1 DMKHI
6 AIVTLV
12 LTLASA
18 MLAQTNAPAKTTSNP
33 VVGTVRQLEERQSKN
48 LIGAADEMP
57 ADKYSYHPTAEQ
69 MSFAHLVMHV
79 TEANN
84 GMCARI
90 GGEQPHEMKLSETDS
105 KDVLTKAMKDS
116 FAYCEQ
122 VLAKADDSTLG
133 QPVAFSGGRTGTRAA
148 ALIYLATGWAD
159 HYGAAAMYLRLN
171 NLLPPSA
178 QKAPAKYISRPSHD
192 QLRPP

>member
-1 DMKHI
+1 MKPMAI
-6 AIVTLV
+6 ATL
-12 LTLASA
+12 LLAFASA
-18 MLAQTNAPAKTTSNP
+18 AVAQSAAQGTSNP
-33 VVGTVRQLEERQSKN
+33 VVSTVRTLEERQSKN

-69 MSFAHLVMHV
+69 MSFAHLMVHV
-79 TEANN
+79 AEANN
-84 GMCARI
+84 GMCARVA
-90 GGEQPHEMKLSETDS
+90 GEQPRETKLSESDS
-105 KDVLTKAMKDS
+105 KDVLSKAVKDS

-122 VLAKADDSTLG
+122 MLAKADDSTLG

-159 HYGAAAMYLRLN
+159 HYAAAAMYLRLN

-178 QKAPAKYISRPSHD
+178 KK
-192 QLRPP
+192 